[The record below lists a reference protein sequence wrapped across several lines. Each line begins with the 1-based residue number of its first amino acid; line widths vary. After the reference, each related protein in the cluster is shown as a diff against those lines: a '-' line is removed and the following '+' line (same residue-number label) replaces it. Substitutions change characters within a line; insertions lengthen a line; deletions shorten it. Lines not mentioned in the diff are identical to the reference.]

1 MPNWCMIEQIDG
13 GANMIR
19 LFRKK
24 IEKRC
29 EYCTHST
36 LLDEDTVLCAKK
48 GIRGND
54 DKCRK
59 FHYDACKRVPVKP
72 KALDFEKYNEYD
84 YSL

>member
-1 MPNWCMIEQIDG
+1 
-13 GANMIR
+13 MIR

-29 EYCTHST
+29 GYCTHGT
-36 LLDEDTVLCAKK
+36 QLDGETVLCAKK
-48 GIRGND
+48 GIRGVD
-54 DKCRK
+54 SKCRK
-59 FHYDACKRVPVKP
+59 FRYDACKRQPAKA